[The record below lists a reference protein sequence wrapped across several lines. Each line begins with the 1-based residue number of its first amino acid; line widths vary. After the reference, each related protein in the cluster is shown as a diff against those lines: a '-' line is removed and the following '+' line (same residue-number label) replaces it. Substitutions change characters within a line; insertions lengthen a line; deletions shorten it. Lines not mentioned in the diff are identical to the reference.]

1 MGIPERHHVPPAVEL
16 VRTPSVPA
24 DRALDAE
31 GLLASLTLIGVHVY
45 GGIVA
50 ADGTYRDSLTGPLEA
65 RFLGREREP
74 HELPTAAW
82 DALVH
87 PDDRA
92 RYDAH
97 FLPENIIAGRPS
109 EVEYR
114 MLRPD
119 GSERWIREHHIA
131 HELPGGGYEIHGFV
145 VDATDQRRLS
155 DNHGRLGAIIETMHA
170 HVFSDQVHP
179 DGTRVEVFT
188 GPNEELLLGGDPD
201 PSLPPGDAWMAA
213 VHPDD
218 LAAVYAARYYELTR
232 AALASGGSFEV
243 EYRVVQPDGGVR
255 WVRETLFPRTVD
267 AHGVITS
274 DGVIIDVSEHHRIQ
288 RELDAER
295 ARLALAVEHA
305 GIHVYT
311 DRRESDGTWRP
322 LYSSPLLLQWLGA
335 SGTADETIELW
346 HAAIHPSDRAGMAR
360 HEQRLA
366 RGEPSEIEHRVIL
379 PDGTEKWVWDRARP
393 RIAEDGS
400 IVADGVIM
408 DVSARRSTTE
418 RLAQTQRRLEA
429 AMQLVD
435 EIFYEVALRTDGND
449 PSWWVSADPR
459 RLLGYD
465 VPTELV
471 APPATL
477 IPDELLHPDDRG
489 LGPVFRDRML
499 RGESGEV
506 EVRAVAA
513 DGSLRRLRISG
524 RPRATPGGT
533 IIVAGTLADVT
544 VQRSAERDLE
554 RARDEAER
562 RSRIDALTGLFNRRH
577 LSEAVRHELERASRT
592 GTGTGVLMLDVDHFK
607 QINDTYGHAAGDDT
621 LVQMAA
627 RVGTAVRSYDTV
639 ARWGGEEIAVL
650 LPDVADTDRLRSVA
664 EAVRDSIAATPFRVQ
679 DASHRITV
687 SVGAVLACG
696 GGFSAD
702 AALDAAD
709 QAMYAA
715 KRRGRDR
722 VCLFDELTAG
732 DVAAEEP
739 ATVRIAHALALSVS
753 AREGMPAEHSE
764 DVAQISE
771 LIAVELGLPQTVV
784 VRCRMGGLLHDVGK
798 MSVPDAILVKPGK
811 LTDAEWRVIRG
822 HPSAGE
828 QAVRRIA
835 GLADAAP
842 AVRHHHERYDGS
854 GYPDGLAADDIP
866 VEARIV
872 ALADAYSTIVT
883 ARAYKPARPRDEAI
897 AEILRCSGTHF
908 DPDVVRAFATAIARL
923 T

>member
-1 MGIPERHHVPPAVEL
+1 MRSCIPTTERAT
-16 VRTPSVPA
+16 TPTSCPSTSPSA
-24 DRALDAE
+24 
-31 GLLASLTLIGVHVY
+31 GLARSN
-45 GGIVA
+45 
-50 ADGTYRDSLTGPLEA
+50 TGCCGWTA
-65 RFLGREREP
+65 RS
-74 HELPTAAW
+74 
-82 DALVH
+82 
-87 PDDRA
+87 
-92 RYDAH
+92 
-97 FLPENIIAGRPS
+97 AG
-109 EVEYR
+109 
-114 MLRPD
+114 
-119 GSERWIREHHIA
+119 IREHDIA
-131 HELPGGGYEIHGFV
+131 HQLPDGGYEIHGFV

-188 GPNEELLLGGDPD
+188 GPNEELLLGAHPD
-201 PSLPPGDAWMAA
+201 PSLAPGEAWTAA

-218 LAAVYAARYYELTR
+218 LAVFGAVRYYERMR

-243 EYRVVQPDGGVR
+243 EYRIVQPDGDVR

-267 AHGVITS
+267 AEGVITS

-311 DRRESDGTWRP
+311 DRRERDGTWRP
-322 LYSSPLLLQWLGA
+322 LYSSPLLLQWLGGTGTGTGTGA
-335 SGTADETIELW
+335 SDDTMELW
-346 HAAIHPSDRAGMAR
+346 YAAIHPSDRASMAR

-379 PDGTEKWVWDRARP
+379 PDGSEKWVWDRARP

-400 IVADGVIM
+400 TVADGVIM

-435 EIFYEVALRTDGND
+435 EIFYEVTLRTDGHD
-449 PSWWVSADPR
+449 PRWWVSADPR
-459 RLLGYD
+459 RMLGYD
-465 VPTELV
+465 VADELV
-471 APPATL
+471 APNDL

-506 EVRAVAA
+506 EIRAVAA

-524 RPRATPGGT
+524 RPRVSPGGT

-544 VQRSAERDLE
+544 VQRSAERELE

-627 RVGTAVRSYDTV
+627 RVRTAVRSYDTV

-650 LPDVADTDRLRSVA
+650 LPDIVDAARLRSVA
-664 EAVRDSIAATPFRVQ
+664 EAVRDSIAATPFRVL
-679 DASHRITV
+679 DASHRITA
-687 SVGAVLACG
+687 SVGAVLASG

-764 DVAQISE
+764 DVAMISE
-771 LIAVELGLPQTVV
+771 QIALELGLPQTVV
-784 VRCRMGGLLHDVGK
+784 MRCRMGGLLHDVGK
-798 MSVPDAILVKPGK
+798 MSVPDEILVKPET
-811 LTDAEWRVIRG
+811 LTEGEWRVIRG
-822 HPSAGE
+822 HPGAGE

-866 VEARIV
+866 IEARIV

-883 ARAYKPARPRDEAI
+883 ARAYKSARPRDKAI

-908 DPDVVRAFATAIARL
+908 DPVVVRAFATAITRL
-923 T
+923 G